1 MAIQSTNQEEIIDIN
16 SINTNSSELF
26 VMGLAKESLRHRAV
40 RHPYLK
46 ALAEATLPDMAWSLR
61 DFARHYYGYSAHFP
75 RYLTTVISRLENP
88 IHRKALLENLMEES
102 GVYDDGEFAALA
114 AQGIERKWIDG
125 IPHPLL
131 FERFSDA
138 LGVDLEL
145 TAEHDQVV
153 CWRELFLQILAF
165 GSPAEAVGAFG
176 LGTENIVRVIYEP
189 LVTAINHLQGLSP
202 RDTVFFPLHT
212 TVDDHHQ
219 ATLQA
224 ISTDFAHS
232 QSGRLGLRRGMLK
245 SLQLR
250 TAFWDWLYERA
261 MNPDCAQ
268 EVI

>member
-1 MAIQSTNQEEIIDIN
+1 
-16 SINTNSSELF
+16 
-26 VMGLAKESLRHRAV
+26 
-40 RHPYLK
+40 
-46 ALAEATLPDMAWSLR
+46 
-61 DFARHYYGYSAHFP
+61 
-75 RYLTTVISRLENP
+75 
-88 IHRKALLENLMEES
+88 
-102 GVYDDGEFAALA
+102 
-114 AQGIERKWIDG
+114 
-125 IPHPLL
+125 LL

-189 LVTAINHLQGLSP
+189 LVAAINRLQGLSP
-202 RDTVFFPLHT
+202 RDTVFFLLHT

-224 ISTDFAHS
+224 ISTDFAQS

>member
-1 MAIQSTNQEEIIDIN
+1 
-16 SINTNSSELF
+16 
-26 VMGLAKESLRHRAV
+26 
-40 RHPYLK
+40 
-46 ALAEATLPDMAWSLR
+46 
-61 DFARHYYGYSAHFP
+61 
-75 RYLTTVISRLENP
+75 
-88 IHRKALLENLMEES
+88 LENLTEES
-102 GVYDDGEFAALA
+102 GVYDDGEFAVLA
-114 AQGIERKWIDG
+114 AQGIEREWIDG

-189 LVTAINHLQGLSP
+189 LVAAINHLQGLSP
-202 RDTVFFPLHT
+202 RDTVFFLLHT

-224 ISTDFAHS
+224 ISTDFAQS
-232 QSGRLGLRRGMLK
+232 QSGRLGLRRDMLK
-245 SLQLR
+245 STGTPTSLSL
-250 TAFWDWLYERA
+250 WCWRA
-261 MNPDCAQ
+261 LVTSRSSDDIGYSGHLHRLN
-268 EVI
+268 